1 MNFVEVKKTV
11 AAYLSRPTSVFVVD
25 GVDLLSNAV
34 NLARQHAEKL
44 IDFEFSKARA
54 KLPSVSVSTGALF
67 TSIVTLDGSPI
78 RTKGI
83 ERAWTTD
90 ATLSRKY
97 PLEILSSNAWEA
109 RLARKFDQTD
119 PRLDAPSHVIASP
132 TLILHGDRLYVE
144 PSTLFGTGT
153 TIDLRLHVVKW
164 LPDYVADADT
174 DFILDVGAEWVIYR
188 SIQQLNFHL
197 KEDQRL
203 ELQAQ
208 VVNDAWEALRRW
220 NTSVVM
226 SRTEELNLM

>member
-25 GVDLLSNAV
+25 GVDLLSNAI
-34 NLARQHAEKL
+34 NLARKHAEKL
-44 IDFEFSKARA
+44 IDFEFNKARA

-67 TSIVTLDGSPI
+67 SSIVDLDGNPI

-83 ERAWTTD
+83 ERAWVTD
-90 ATLSRKY
+90 SSLARRQ
-97 PLEILSSNAWEA
+97 PLEILSSNAWES
-109 RLARKFDQTD
+109 RLARRFDQTD
-119 PRLDAPSHVIASP
+119 PRLDPPSREIASP

-144 PSTLFGTGT
+144 PSTMYGTGT
-153 TIDLRLHVVKW
+153 TVDLRLHVVKW
-164 LPDYVADADT
+164 LPDYSADGDT
-174 DFILDVGAEWVIYR
+174 DFILDIGAEWIIYR

-208 VVNDAWEALRRW
+208 VVADAWESLRRW
-220 NTSVVM
+220 NNSVVL
-226 SRTEELNLM
+226 SRTEELDLQ